1 MLEILIKISVFRN
14 ILVSHLGFTFYQLPE
29 KMTVGGRGKT
39 ETSKMPSDNE

>member
-1 MLEILIKISVFRN
+1 MLEINIYFPEYLSFPFR
-14 ILVSHLGFTFYQLPE
+14 FTFYQLPE